1 MKEFRQVGR
10 SVTKIDAQGLALGR
24 AKFTDD
30 LLEGDELFCRI
41 LESPHAHAEIL
52 SLDASE
58 AEALEGVVAVF
69 HAGNVSRIL
78 YTSAGQGN
86 PEPSPYDMVLF
97 DTRVRFVGDRV
108 ALVVA
113 ETEEIAREALS
124 RIRVEYKELPA
135 NFRAER
141 ARHPETPKLHGEEAF
156 MPIEELTYRPE
167 ENVASEVLLT
177 IGDPDKA
184 FEESDFVVEHTYS
197 VHYASHAAL
206 EPHTAHA
213 RLDPQG
219 RLVIHTSTQVPF
231 HARRITAKVLD
242 IPVGKIRV
250 IKPRIGGGFGGKQE
264 VLLEPLVGLATWKT
278 KRPCRLTLSRKEVFT
293 SARTRHPMRVR
304 LKTGFLKNGTIKA
317 MDMENLMTSGAYGP
331 HAMTVLTVSAWKCLP
346 LYNKVEHLRFTGH
359 TVYTNTPV
367 GGAYRGYGATQSHF
381 ATNQQLDIVA
391 RTSGVDLLELAK
403 SLHIKEGE
411 TSPVFEALG
420 EGKGGVTQILNSCK
434 LSECIDRGA
443 QTIGWYEKRD
453 KRLRQG
459 SWVRGVGMAICM
471 QGTGLPKIDLGS
483 ATMKMNE
490 DGSFNLL
497 VGATDIGTGSDTILA
512 QIAAETLGIDTEDII
527 VISSDTDTTPFDVGA
542 YASSTTYVSGGAVK
556 RCAEAV
562 REQIAQAAGEILGVS
577 SEELIFDIGGE
588 LRHPGKGETVTFG
601 QVAQHTLYGGTL
613 RQIGATESFTGE
625 VSPPPFTA
633 QFADIS
639 VDCETGRIK
648 VHHLVT
654 AIDCGQPINPT
665 LAEGQVEGAVLNA
678 MGYALYEEYRFDN
691 KGRVTNASFWD
702 YKVPGAEDT
711 PKITTILVDSC
722 EKTGPYGAKSV
733 SEVPMNG
740 PGPAIANALYD
751 AARVRIFHLPLTP
764 EKVLEALTKE
774 KRGTPS

>member
-1 MKEFRQVGR
+1 MKELRQVGR
-10 SVTKIDAQGLALGR
+10 SVTKVDSLSLASGK

-30 LLEGDELFCRI
+30 LLQGDELYCLL

-58 AEALEGVVAVF
+58 AEALPGVVAVF
-69 HAGNVSRIL
+69 HGGNVPRVL

-97 DTRVRFVGDRV
+97 DNRVRFVGDRV
-108 ALVVA
+108 ALVAA
-113 ETEEIAREALS
+113 ETEEIAREACAK
-124 RIRVEYKELPA
+124 IRVEYRELPA
-135 NFRAER
+135 NFRPER
-141 ARHPETPKLHGEEAF
+141 ARDPQTPRLHGDQAF
-156 MPIEELTYRPE
+156 MPIEELPYRPE

-177 IGDPDKA
+177 IGDPDGA
-184 FEESDFVVEHTYS
+184 FEESDFVEEHSYS
-197 VHYASHAAL
+197 VQYASHAAL
-206 EPHTAHA
+206 EPHTSHA
-213 RLDPQG
+213 RLDPMG

-231 HARRITAKVLD
+231 HARRITAKLLE
-242 IPVGKIRV
+242 IPVATVRV

-264 VLLEPLVGLATWKT
+264 VLLEPLVGLVTWKT
-278 KRPCRLTLSRKEVFT
+278 RRPARLTLSRKEVFT
-293 SARTRHPMRVR
+293 SARTRHPMKVR
-304 LKTGFLKNGTIKA
+304 LKTGFLKDGTIKA
-317 MDMENLMTSGAYGP
+317 LEMENLMTSGAYGP

-346 LYNKVEHLRFTGH
+346 LYNKVENLRFTGH

-381 ATNQQLDIVA
+381 ATNQQLDIIA
-391 RTSGVDLLELAK
+391 RTCGKDVLELAK

-420 EGKGGVTQILNSCK
+420 EGKGGVTQTITSCK

-443 QTIGWYEKRD
+443 EALGWYEKRD
-453 KRLRQG
+453 KKLRQG

-471 QGTGLPKIDLGS
+471 QGTGLPRVDLGA

-490 DGSFNLL
+490 GGSFNLL
-497 VGATDIGTGSDTILA
+497 MGATDLGTGSDTILA
-512 QIAAETLGIDTEDII
+512 QIAAEVLGISVEDI
-527 VISSDTDTTPFDVGA
+527 VVTSSDTDTTPFDVGA

-556 RCAEAV
+556 RCAETV
-562 REQIAQAAGEILGVS
+562 KEQICEVAAEMMEVPR
-577 SEELIFDIGGE
+577 EELIFAPGGE
-588 LRHPGKGETVTFG
+588 IRHPGSDKKVSFAE
-601 QVAQHTLYGGTL
+601 VAQYTLYGGTL
-613 RQIGATESFTGE
+613 QQIGATGSFSGE

-639 VDCETGRIK
+639 VDCDTGKIK

-678 MGYALYEEYRFDN
+678 MGYALYEEYRFN
-691 KGRVTNASFWD
+691 KKGGVTNASFWD
-702 YKVPGAEDT
+702 YKVPGPMDA
-711 PKITTILVDSC
+711 PKITTILVDSY
-722 EKTGPYGAKSV
+722 EETGPYGAKSV

-740 PGPAIANALYD
+740 PAPAIANALYD
-751 AARVRIFHLPLTP
+751 AAGVRLYHLPFTP
-764 EKVLEALTKE
+764 EKVLEALKKE
-774 KRGTPS
+774 QRGRAS

>member
-1 MKEFRQVGR
+1 MKELQQVGR
-10 SVTKIDAQGLALGR
+10 SVVKTDSLSLALGR
-24 AKFTDD
+24 ATFTDD
-30 LLEGDELFCRI
+30 LLRGDELYCLL

-58 AEALEGVVAVF
+58 AEALPGVVGVF
-69 HAGNVSRIL
+69 HAWNVPRVL

-108 ALVVA
+108 ALVAA
-113 ETEEIAREALS
+113 ETEEIARKACAK
-124 RIRVEYKELPA
+124 IRVEYKELPA
-135 NFRAER
+135 NFRPER
-141 ARHPETPKLHGEEAF
+141 ARNPETPKLHGKEAF
-156 MPIEELTYRPE
+156 MPIEEIAYRPE

-177 IGDPDKA
+177 IGEPDKA
-184 FEESDFVVEHTYS
+184 FEESDFVEEHTYS

-231 HARRITAKVLD
+231 HARRITAKVLE
-242 IPVGKIRV
+242 IPVKEVRIV
-250 IKPRIGGGFGGKQE
+250 KPRIGGGFGGKQE
-264 VLLEPLVGLATWKT
+264 VLLEPLVGLVTWKT
-278 KRPCRLTLSRKEVFT
+278 RRPARLTLSRKEVFT

-304 LKTGFLKNGTIKA
+304 LKTGFLRDGTIHA
-317 MDMENLMTSGAYGP
+317 MEMENLMTSGGYGP

-346 LYNKVEHLRFTGH
+346 LYNKVRHLRFTGH

-381 ATNQQLDIVA
+381 ATNQQLDIIA
-391 RTSGVDLLELAK
+391 RICGVDVLELAK
-403 SLHIKEGE
+403 RLHIKEGE

-420 EGKGGVTQILNSCK
+420 EGKGGVTQTITSCK

-443 QTIGWYEKRD
+443 EALGWYEKRN

-459 SWVRGVGMAICM
+459 NWVRGVGMAICM
-471 QGTGLPKIDLGS
+471 QGTGLPKVDLGA

-490 DGSFNLL
+490 GGSFNLL
-497 VGATDIGTGSDTILA
+497 MGATDLGTGSDTILA
-512 QIAAETLGIDTEDII
+512 QIAAEVLGISVEDII

-562 REQIAQAAGEILGVS
+562 REQICEVAAEMLEVPR
-577 SEELIFDIGGE
+577 EELILAPGGE
-588 LRHPGKGETVTFG
+588 IRHSGSGKKVSFAE
-601 QVAQHTLYGGTL
+601 VAQYSLYGGTL
-613 RQIGATESFTGE
+613 RQIGATGSFSGE

-639 VDCETGRIK
+639 VDCGTGKIR

-654 AIDCGQPINPT
+654 AIDCGQPINPA

-678 MGYALYEEYRFDN
+678 LGYALYEEYRFDQ

-702 YKVPGAEDT
+702 YKVPGSEDT
-711 PKITTILVDSC
+711 PKITTILVDSY

-733 SEVPMNG
+733 SEVPING
-740 PGPAIANALYD
+740 PAPAIANALFD
-751 AARVRIFHLPLTP
+751 AAGVRLCHLPLTP
-764 EKVLEALTKE
+764 EKVLEALKKA
-774 KRGTPS
+774 KRGTS